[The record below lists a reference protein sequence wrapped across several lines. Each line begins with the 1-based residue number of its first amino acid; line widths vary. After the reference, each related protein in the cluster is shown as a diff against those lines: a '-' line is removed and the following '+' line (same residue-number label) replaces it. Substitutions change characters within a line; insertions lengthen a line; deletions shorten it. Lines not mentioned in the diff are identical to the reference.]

1 MIWKYYLHAAVA
13 CIVSISTLGYAVI
26 PLWTSYRPS
35 IQFQEPLEGPG
46 CDGSGIVDPDGRC
59 NGDGVV
65 DNPPDPKREGFRFEN
80 PSPDCK
86 YVSQM
91 YIYDVF
97 KVLEKDMG
105 KLFTYVHKDV
115 DFHVMGHHP
124 VAGHYHDLLHFYV
137 NALRRVSVCFS
148 EHAEKF
154 EVHPQAIHGGCNSR
168 WSVQEIQFKGLLNTG
183 DTFDV
188 VNVWVTRWHEA
199 QIVEARTYI
208 DQGSVT
214 EALRRNELWTNGT
227 SYRDNPQYMPGPA
240 GMPDLDELKK
250 LMHYPDGRNRKRSRI
265 ACTNCQIRKRKCSGD
280 APCSTCIQVGTE
292 CHYDL
297 LSRRKKDIRHFP
309 QPSASSLL
317 SPATAQNDLAAKRHQ
332 QDQRTNP
339 AAVAG
344 LLLKAL
350 EANSGAAFARRLNPK
365 NDVAGSPKLHLFGW
379 NVGARYPTPDWMAA
393 LASVQPRAVVEIIT
407 QDEMRSLAGIFFER
421 VDPCYPFVDRDT
433 LLGQISRRW
442 LPATSESLGFS
453 PYDAVLC
460 GVAAFGYLFSR
471 RRATSTELQLVE
483 SARSILEQS
492 LQSEPV
498 SPLETVT
505 GWVLRVAYLR
515 MTATAHAAWMASC
528 SLMHLIEATGMHIEP
543 SSNTAL
549 DIAST
554 SESCDPETRRR
565 LFAMARHLNVWIS
578 FELGRSRVVL
588 QGATS
593 LPPSPRA
600 TNPDLNLTAGFPTA
614 TEIATDIFNL
624 LPISESLDPNEVQD
638 ISNLEIA
645 LTDVLGIVYTQP
657 HLILVQCNL
666 MLCIYRRLRALNSI
680 ISGDL
685 LDRVLALSGKGLK
698 AVSELVAVNSP
709 WHQIA
714 NVPFQVVCTLLA
726 IDNRASLAML
736 RDSMHTLHEVV
747 SAYDTEVM
755 REAYTTAYLMIM
767 MHQRRKE
774 EDIRTLREVLQFNPS
789 LSVPTETQIRES
801 AVQSDH
807 TLMDYPG
814 FSWLSDIL
822 VDIPSLRDFDMEP
835 I

>member
-250 LMHYPDGRNRKRSRI
+250 LMHYPDGRK
-265 ACTNCQIRKRKCSGD
+265 
-280 APCSTCIQVGTE
+280 
-292 CHYDL
+292 YDDL
-297 LSRRKKDIRHFP
+297 GAR
-309 QPSASSLL
+309 
-317 SPATAQNDLAAKRHQ
+317 AQNDLAAKRHQ

>member
-1 MIWKYYLHAAVA
+1 MVPKYHLQALVA
-13 CIVSISTLGYAVI
+13 YIISISALSYAVS
-26 PLWTSYRPS
+26 LVWAGYQPS
-35 IQFQEPLEGPG
+35 ILESQTPSEEPG

-59 NGDGVV
+59 NGDGLI
-65 DNPPDPKREGFRFEN
+65 DNPPDPRRGGFRFDD
-80 PSPDCK
+80 PSTDCK
-86 YVSQM
+86 YVTQM

-124 VAGHYHDLLHFYV
+124 IAGHYHDLLHFYV
-137 NALRRVSVCFS
+137 NALRRASMCFMDHP
-148 EHAEKF
+148 ETF
-154 EVHPQAIHGGCNSR
+154 QVRPQAIHGGCNSR
-168 WSVQEIQFKGLLNTG
+168 WSVQEIRFSGLQNSG
-183 DTFDV
+183 DSFDV
-188 VNVWVTRWHEA
+188 INVWVTRWH
-199 QIVEARTYI
+199 QGQMVEVRTFI
-208 DQGSVT
+208 DQGQMT
-214 EALRRNELWTNGT
+214 EVLHKNELWWNAT
-227 SYRDNPQYMPGPA
+227 SFRENLHYIPGPA

-250 LMHYPDGRNRKRSRI
+250 LMRYPDGRKKRSRI
-265 ACTNCQIRKRKCSGD
+265 ACTSCQSRKRKCSGD
-280 APCSTCIQVGTE
+280 QPCTTCAQFGAD

-297 LSRRKKDIRHFP
+297 LSRKKKDIRHF
-309 QPSASSLL
+309 QSQSAASSLL
-317 SPATAQNDLAAKRHQ
+317 SPATVQNDLASKRQHDQ
-332 QDQRTNP
+332 QTNP
-339 AAVAG
+339 AALAG

-365 NDVAGSPKLHLFGW
+365 NDVAGAPKLHLFGW
-379 NVGARYPTPDWMAA
+379 NVGARYPTPEWSQA
-393 LASVQPRAVVEIIT
+393 LASVKALPVVDIIS
-407 QDEMRSLAGIFFER
+407 QDEMRSLAGIFFDK
-421 VDPCYPFVDRDT
+421 VDPCYPFIDRDT
-433 LLGQISRRW
+433 LLRQVSRRW
-442 LPATSESLGFS
+442 LPATSESLGFG

-471 RRATSTELQLVE
+471 RRAAPKELQLIE
-483 SARSILEQS
+483 SARSILEQG
-492 LQSEPV
+492 LQNEPL
-498 SPLETVT
+498 SPVDTVT

-515 MTATAHAAWMASC
+515 MTTTAHAAWMASC
-528 SLMHLIEATGMHIEP
+528 SLMHLIEATGMHSEP

-549 DIAST
+549 DRAT
-554 SESCDPETRRR
+554 TTESCNPETRRR

-593 LPPSPRA
+593 LPPSPRPTTNSFA
-600 TNPDLNLTAGFPTA
+600 TTN
-614 TEIATDIFNL
+614 ATDIFNL
-624 LPISESLDPNEVQD
+624 LPISESLDPNEAQD
-638 ISNLEIA
+638 VPNLESA
-645 LTDVLGIVYTQP
+645 LADVLDIVYIQS

-666 MLCIYRRLRALNSI
+666 MLCIYRRLRALNSV

-698 AVSELVAVNSP
+698 ASSELVATSSP

-736 RDSMHTLHEVV
+736 RDAMRTLHEVA

-774 EDIRTLREVLQFNPS
+774 EDMQTLRDVLQFNPS
-789 LSVPTETQIRES
+789 VSIPAETPPREP

-822 VDIPSLRDFDMEP
+822 VDIPSLRDFDMEGL
-835 I
+835 

>member
-1 MIWKYYLHAAVA
+1 M
-13 CIVSISTLGYAVI
+13 
-26 PLWTSYRPS
+26 
-35 IQFQEPLEGPG
+35 
-46 CDGSGIVDPDGRC
+46 
-59 NGDGVV
+59 
-65 DNPPDPKREGFRFEN
+65 
-80 PSPDCK
+80 
-86 YVSQM
+86 
-91 YIYDVF
+91 
-97 KVLEKDMG
+97 
-105 KLFTYVHKDV
+105 
-115 DFHVMGHHP
+115 
-124 VAGHYHDLLHFYV
+124 
-137 NALRRVSVCFS
+137 
-148 EHAEKF
+148 AE
-154 EVHPQAIHGGCNSR
+154 QS
-168 WSVQEIQFKGLLNTG
+168 
-183 DTFDV
+183 
-188 VNVWVTRWHEA
+188 
-199 QIVEARTYI
+199 
-208 DQGSVT
+208 
-214 EALRRNELWTNGT
+214 
-227 SYRDNPQYMPGPA
+227 
-240 GMPDLDELKK
+240 
-250 LMHYPDGRNRKRSRI
+250 RKRSRI
-265 ACTNCQIRKRKCSGD
+265 ACTSCQSRKRKCSGEQ
-280 APCSTCIQVGTE
+280 PCSTCTQFGAD

-297 LSRRKKDIRHFP
+297 LSRKKKDIRHF
-309 QPSASSLL
+309 QSQSAASSLL
-317 SPATAQNDLAAKRHQ
+317 SAASVQNDIAAKRQ
-332 QDQRTNP
+332 QDQQTNP
-339 AAVAG
+339 AALAG

-365 NDVAGSPKLHLFGW
+365 NDVASPLKLHLFGW
-379 NVGARYPTPDWMAA
+379 NVGARFPTPEWAQA
-393 LASVQPRAVVEIIT
+393 LASVKTRPVVDIIS
-407 QDEMRSLAGIFFER
+407 QDEMRSLASIFFDR

-433 LLGQISRRW
+433 LLRQVSRRW
-442 LPATSESLGFS
+442 LRATSESLGFG

-460 GVAAFGYLFSR
+460 GVAAFGCLFSR
-471 RRATSTELQLVE
+471 RRATPTELQLVE

-498 SPLETVT
+498 SPVETVT

-515 MTATAHAAWMASC
+515 MTTTAHAAWMASC

-549 DIAST
+549 DRAST
-554 SESCDPETRRR
+554 TESCNPETRRR

-593 LPPSPRA
+593 LPPSPRPSTNGFA
-600 TNPDLNLTAGFPTA
+600 TVPPS
-614 TEIATDIFNL
+614 DIFNL
-624 LPISESLDPNEVQD
+624 LPISESLDPNEAQD
-638 ISNLEIA
+638 VSTLESA
-645 LTDVLGIVYTQP
+645 LLDVLDIIYFQP

-698 AVSELVAVNSP
+698 AVSELVSVSSP

-736 RDSMHTLHEVV
+736 RDAMRTLHEVA

-755 REAYTTAYLMIM
+755 REAYTTAYLMIV

-774 EDIRTLREVLQFNPS
+774 EDMRTLRDVLQFNPS
-789 LSVPTETQIRES
+789 VSISTETSIRES

-822 VDIPSLRDFDMEP
+822 VDIPSLRDFDMEGL
-835 I
+835 